1 MLLRSL
7 APGLD
12 GPQVLGLGDG
22 ALLIAWD
29 ADSPGALESRA
40 GGESTEIGRARAAL
54 RLPLAGGGIRFIHAV
69 RPTGRLPGTLD
80 IGGQRIPLPAAPTD
94 DPGMLLDGLD
104 QSGTARLLAF
114 VLGICRSTFRLRDAA
129 AFADFTRRL
138 LTATGAEAV
147 HFAPK
152 VHLASG
158 HLVFSASGANPIGTI
173 EAVYAAT
180 SRRVREVH
188 FRPLVSAAENGAV
201 RMSLAAPAWI
211 SDPAVEVVLVGASAA
226 VRARFALATEV
237 PSLASLAEHG
247 QLDPAERHYAL
258 RCLGAIGDVP
268 AAASARVLQILAP
281 ERPRALANPKQPIG
295 AALELSVG
303 CGGAGVFARG
313 WVRDPYRLVRDVEL
327 ESPFGRIGL
336 GDRWHRL
343 PRPDLAKAWGR
354 AAARDPKP
362 GFVALAPLIE
372 PLPVLQHRLRLVS
385 AGGPI
390 ETVPPIR
397 VLSEVEARDAVL
409 ASVPP
414 QELNDEILNRTI
426 APATA
431 ALHRAVMERQAVP
444 GVVTIGEPPA
454 DPDFAVI
461 VPLYRNLGFLRIQVA
476 AFAADAELR
485 ERTEIVY
492 VLDSPE
498 QRAEVEHLLRG
509 LRVVTGLSF
518 RLAVMSA
525 NFGFAAAT
533 NSGARVARARWLM
546 FLNSDVIPV
555 APGWLGILRAALDAR
570 DGGRAVGAAGPKLL
584 FDDGSLQHAGL
595 QFARDLEGRWY
606 NAHYFKG
613 YPRDWPAANRPRM
626 VPAIT
631 GAAMLVARES
641 FERVGG
647 FSEDYVV
654 GDYEDSDFCLKL
666 RAAGFDI
673 RYEPRAE
680 LHHFER
686 RSIVLNP
693 GYVGTAA
700 SAYNRRLHTERWSDL
715 MVDLTTA
722 FEVDETTA
730 DVGAC
735 A

>member
-12 GPQVLGLGDG
+12 GPQVLGVGDG

-29 ADSPGALESRA
+29 TGTSGTTEPVI
-40 GGESTEIGRARAAL
+40 GGDGFAAGRARATL
-54 RLPLAGGGIRFIHAV
+54 RLPLAGGGIRVIHAV
-69 RPTGRLPGTLD
+69 RLTGRPAGPLNV
-80 IGGQRIPLPAAPTD
+80 GGHPIPMPAVPID
-94 DPGMLLDGLD
+94 DPGILIDGLD
-104 QSGTARLLAF
+104 QGAKARLLAF
-114 VLGICRSTFRLRDAA
+114 VLGICRSTFRLRDTPAFA
-129 AFADFTRRL
+129 AFSRRL
-138 LTATGAEAV
+138 LTDTGAETLQ
-147 HFAPK
+147 FAPK

-158 HLVFSASGANPIGTI
+158 HLIYGTSGAHSFGTI
-173 EAVYAAT
+173 EAIYAAT
-180 SRRVREVH
+180 TRRVREIH
-188 FRPLVSAAENGAV
+188 FRPLIVPAETGTIQV
-201 RMSLAAPAWI
+201 SLAAPAWV

-226 VRARFALATEV
+226 VRAKFAPAIGV
-237 PSLASLAEHG
+237 PSLASLAEHDR
-247 QLDPAERHYAL
+247 LDPAERHYAL
-258 RCLGAIGDVP
+258 HCLGAIGDAP
-268 AAASARVLQILAP
+268 AVASARVLQILAP
-281 ERPRALANPKQPIG
+281 ERPRVLSNSKQPIG

-303 CGGAGVFARG
+303 CGGVGVFARG
-313 WVRDPYRLVRDVEL
+313 WVRDPYRLVQDTEL

-336 GDRWHRL
+336 GGSWHRL

-354 AAARDPKP
+354 QAARDPNP

-409 ASVPP
+409 ASVAP
-414 QELNDEILNRTI
+414 QYLSDEILTRTI

-431 ALHRAVMERQAVP
+431 ALHRAVMERRAEP
-444 GVVTIGEPPA
+444 DIVTIGEPPA
-454 DPDFAVI
+454 DPEFAVI

-476 AFAADAELR
+476 AFAADPDLRDRAE
-485 ERTEIVY
+485 IIY

-518 RLAVMSA
+518 RLVVMSA
-525 NFGFAAAT
+525 NYGFAAAT
-533 NSGARVARARWLM
+533 NSGARAARARWLM
-546 FLNSDVIPV
+546 LLNSDVIPV
-555 APGWLGILRAALDAR
+555 ASGWLATLRDALDTR
-570 DGGRAVGAAGPKLL
+570 DGSRMVGAVGPKLL

-595 QFARDLEGRWY
+595 RFARDLEGRWY

-626 VPAIT
+626 VPAVT
-631 GAAMLVARES
+631 GAAMLVAREC
-641 FERVGG
+641 FEQVGG
-647 FSEDYVV
+647 LSEDYVV

-686 RSIVLNP
+686 RSITLNP

-700 SAYNRRLHTERWSDL
+700 SAYNRRLHAERWSSLMADL
-715 MVDLTTA
+715 AAA
-722 FEVDETTA
+722 FEGGEITPA
-730 DVGAC
+730 GAG

>member
-7 APGLD
+7 VPGLD
-12 GPQVLGLGDG
+12 GPQVFGLGDG

-29 ADSPGALESRA
+29 ADSPDTTDSRV
-40 GGESTEIGRARAAL
+40 GGESADIGRARAAL
-54 RLPLAGGGIRFIHAV
+54 RLPLAGGGVRFIHAV
-69 RPTGRLPGTLD
+69 RPTGRLAGALD
-80 IGGQRIPLPAAPTD
+80 VGGQRIPLPAVPTA
-94 DPGMLLDGLD
+94 DPGILIDGLD
-104 QSGTARLLAF
+104 QNSKARLLAF

-129 AFADFTRRL
+129 AFAAFTRRL
-138 LTATGAEAV
+138 LTATGAEAL
-147 HFAPK
+147 HFAPR

-158 HLVFSASGANPIGTI
+158 HLVFSASGASPVGTI

-188 FRPLVSAAENGAV
+188 FRPLVMAAENGSV
-201 RMSLAAPAWI
+201 RVSLAAPAWI
-211 SDPAVEVVLVGASAA
+211 SDPAVEVMLVGASAA
-226 VRARFALATEV
+226 IRARFVPATEV

-258 RCLGAIGDVP
+258 RCLGAIGDAP

-295 AALELSVG
+295 AALELSIG

-313 WVRDPYRLVRDVEL
+313 WVRDPYRLVQDVEL
-327 ESPFGRIGL
+327 ESPFGRVGL

-362 GFVALAPLIE
+362 GFVAFAPLIE

-397 VLSEVEARDAVL
+397 VLSETEARDAIL
-409 ASVPP
+409 ASVSP
-414 QELNDEILNRTI
+414 QDLSEEILSRTV

-431 ALHRAVMERQAVP
+431 ALHRAVMERQAAP
-444 GVVTIGEPPA
+444 DIVTIGEPPA
-454 DPDFAVI
+454 NPDFAVI

-485 ERTEIVY
+485 DRSEIIY

-509 LRVVTGLSF
+509 LRVVSGLSF
-518 RLAVMSA
+518 RLVVMSA

-533 NSGARVARARWLM
+533 NSGARAAQARWLTL
-546 FLNSDVIPV
+546 LNSDVIPV
-555 APGWLGILRAALDAR
+555 APGWLGVLGAALDAR
-570 DGGRAVGAAGPKLL
+570 EGGRTIAAVGPKLL

-631 GAAMLVARES
+631 GAAMLVAREF
-641 FERVGG
+641 FEQVGG

-715 MVDLTTA
+715 MADLTAA
-722 FEVDETTA
+722 FEVEGTA
-730 DVGAC
+730 TDAGAS